1 MKRHLFLL
9 LLVLLPLTSARAAT
23 DVVTVDYLPL
33 EEAAAAVRSQ
43 LSPAGTVSALA
54 SRRMLVIDDD
64 ESHLQKA
71 RALLKRL
78 DSAPEQYTVRMTL
91 ADSSSNRDSR
101 RDISG
106 SAQAGALPGGWMRI
120 QMHNQ
125 QNQSMNSQQFSLL
138 LSAGQPA
145 SMEVGTIEAVA
156 DTRTWLSAYGIVQA
170 QGVELI
176 PVTSGFRVNARPAG
190 NDQVHIRIT
199 PWMQRMTTQVQGQH
213 EILIDLGSTAA
224 PGLPPGQVDNMRMNA
239 TPTTQSQR
247 IDISGA
253 ATELTIPVNEEV
265 EIAASNGEASQLG
278 EALLSRYS
286 STGRRNFVIR
296 ISVNRH

>member
-1 MKRHLFLL
+1 MKCYLALL
-9 LLVLLPLTSARAAT
+9 LLLLPSPVLAAT
-23 DVVTVDYLPL
+23 DILTVDYLPM
-33 EEAAAAVRSQ
+33 EEAAAVVRSQ
-43 LSPAGTVSALA
+43 LSATGTVSVLA

-64 ESHLQKA
+64 DSHLQKV
-71 RALLKRL
+71 RALLKQL

-91 ADSSSNRDSR
+91 SDSSSNRDSR

-106 SAQAGALPGGWMRI
+106 GAQAGALPGGWMRI

-125 QNQSMNSQQFSLL
+125 HDQSSNSQQFSLL

-145 SMEVGTIEAVA
+145 SMEVGTIEPVA
-156 DTRTWLSAYGIVQA
+156 DIRTWLSAYGIVQS

-190 NDQVHIRIT
+190 HDQVHIRIT
-199 PWMQRMTTQVQGQH
+199 PWMQRMSHQVQGQH
-213 EILIDLGSTAA
+213 EVLIDLGSTNA
-224 PGLPPGQVDNMRMNA
+224 PGMPPQQVGHMQLNA
-239 TPTTQSQR
+239 TPATQTQR

-265 EIAASNGEASQLG
+265 EIAASNGEANQLG

-286 STGRRNFVIR
+286 TIGRRDFMIR
-296 ISVNRH
+296 ISVSRH